1 MLGGAGRIRL
11 PILWVYGLMCILTL
25 GGTTGVVLANTVI
38 DIVLHD
44 TLFVVGHFHYVLSMG
59 AVISMGAG
67 LYL

>member
-1 MLGGAGRIRL
+1 MF
-11 PILWVYGLMCILTL
+11 TL

-44 TLFVVGHFHYVLSMG
+44 TLFVVGHFHYVLRMG
-59 AVISMGAG
+59 AVISMGVG